1 MWDLSTLPKSTFF
14 LPSFIFLF
22 IYFLVVLVLE
32 LRASCLPG
40 RCCTTCVTPPAW
52 KSIFFQGQHQDRV
65 FQELSADVRTGTRTW
80 VLPALLRDHS
90 SVPWREGCFVY
101 REVLGPSIPSSGNSR
116 WCFSF
121 SSGFDLLFILRGK
134 QIAVV
139 LAKTKN

>member
-1 MWDLSTLPKSTFF
+1 VSLHQPESPFF
-14 LPSFIFLF
+14 FKASIKTV
-22 IYFLVVLVLE
+22 YF
-32 LRASCLPG
+32 R
-40 RCCTTCVTPPAW
+40 
-52 KSIFFQGQHQDRV
+52 K
-65 FQELSADVRTGTRTW
+65 LSADVRTGTRTW